1 MASDFVALQE
11 PVGED
16 AIRTVNFFN
25 GRLLTGND
33 MSREQAARRQ
43 SDAQIG
49 LAIGDGIAN
58 GLEVAFLG
66 NIAPGGRPAALV
78 KPGIAVNRE
87 GATLCL
93 RQEVS
98 LALDR
103 AAAPGADNVACLFGD
118 CAPLADGDY
127 VAGAGLYLLTI
138 APAFTSEGR
147 AAVSGMGDAS
157 PRCALDVTV
166 EAVQFR
172 LLEIRDELYAANPA
186 QPDFRN
192 RVAYE
197 AFGAGV
203 LPGWPANLLG
213 SEPRVD
219 DLVETMR
226 GHGLDDGEVPL
237 ALIAFNS
244 TGHVFTDNWSVRRPI
259 GLRDP
264 ASVVSTISEPRRA
277 DIGRAMF
284 RQFQDEIAEIS
295 RDSNLNFLVAKD
307 RFGFLPPVGLL
318 PELTDH
324 QLDDFFRGM
333 SFRGPLYIDASA
345 VEPLLRE
352 SFGAPAIDTDSD
364 HLIWLYRVAQTRM
377 AGKEDILVFASGHL
391 PYRGDARFNLN
402 HWNYANFP
410 LIP

>member
-1 MASDFVALQE
+1 MAGDFVALQE
-11 PVGED
+11 PFGED

-33 MSREQAARRQ
+33 MSREQAARREA
-43 SDAQIG
+43 DARVG
-49 LAIGDGIAN
+49 LALGDGIAR
-58 GLEVAFLG
+58 GLEVSFKG
-66 NIAPGGRPAALV
+66 NIAPGGRPAAAV
-78 KPGIAVNRE
+78 RPGVAVNRR
-87 GATLCL
+87 GVTLCL
-93 RQEVS
+93 KHPVT

-103 AAAPGADNVACLFGD
+103 ASAPGEDNVACLFGD

-172 LLEIRDELYAANPA
+172 LLEIRDELFAASPA

-192 RVAYE
+192 RIAYE

-203 LPGWPANLLG
+203 LPGWPADLLG
-213 SEPRVD
+213 SKPRVD

-226 GHGLDDGEVPL
+226 GHGLGDAEVPL
-237 ALIAFNS
+237 ALIAFAS
-244 TGHVFTDNWSVRRPI
+244 AGHVFTDNWSVRRPVS
-259 GLRDP
+259 LSDP
-264 ASVVSTISEPRRA
+264 ESVVSTLSEPRRA
-277 DIGRAMF
+277 NIGRAMF
-284 RQFQDEIAEIS
+284 RQFQDEIAS
-295 RDSNLNFLVAKD
+295 LANLSWTIAKE
-307 RFGFLPPVGLL
+307 RFAFLPPAGLIPGL
-318 PELTDH
+318 GDARIPTFFKGLTT
-324 QLDDFFRGM
+324 
-333 SFRGPLYIDASA
+333 RGPLYIDASA

-352 SFGAPAIDTDSD
+352 SFVAPAIDTGSD
-364 HLIWLYRVAQTRM
+364 HAIWLYRIAQTHM
-377 AGKEDILVFASGHL
+377 EDHEDILLFANGHL
-391 PYRGDARFNLN
+391 PCRGDARFNLN
-402 HWNYANFP
+402 HWNYAHYP